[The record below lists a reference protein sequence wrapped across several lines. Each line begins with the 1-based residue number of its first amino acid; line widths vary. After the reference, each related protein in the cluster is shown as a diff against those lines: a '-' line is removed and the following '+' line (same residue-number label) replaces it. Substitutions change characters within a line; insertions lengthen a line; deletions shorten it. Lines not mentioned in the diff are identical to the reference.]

1 MKAKHLRILLLN
13 LISLLLWQNA
23 SAALWFEDGITNA
36 VGSNLG
42 AAAPY
47 SGGNARIIITSGNLA
62 YPGLADPAPAGN
74 QFTITGGTS
83 SGKSYLTITASAI
96 TSGSV
101 YYAFLVQCTTL
112 PTSEKVLTS
121 LLTTASVGGST
132 DALAVYTKPSG
143 ANYVLGLRKNGVSTT
158 FAASPMIL
166 SLNTTYLVVVKYTFN
181 TGSGTDDAGSLYIN
195 PAPVGTEPATPEV
208 TLTGGTDATGI
219 QFCGWINQSGGN
231 GTWLFDTLRVG
242 STWTDVTQSGGSVAP
257 TPAPVITQTLLV
269 PQGLILRGTNG
280 PASSPYQVLAST
292 NLALPATN
300 WPAISTNAFDGGG
313 HFDSTNPVAPGLARQ
328 FFRLLVGGAL
338 PPSITTQP
346 RSQTVAVNADA
357 TFTVIAAGTGPLTYR
372 WFFNTNTPVGVNSQ
386 VFTLSSAQTNDVGT
400 YSVIVTNN
408 FGAITSAFAAL
419 TVREPIPGSP
429 QFNLVGFGEGTT
441 GGGVIPDTDPAY
453 RKVYTPLEFCQ
464 AIYAANKEQGVKVI
478 EIMNDL
484 DLGWKE
490 IGADAQAVGALT
502 DGSSVV
508 KLHPK
513 LLTTGVSGC
522 YINPKHGGLTIFS
535 ANGSAIRHCGWG
547 VKATAN
553 IIIRNLKFDE
563 YWEWDEQGKGQYDK
577 NNWDFIAL
585 SSGGGTVDH
594 VWIDHCTFTLAYD
607 GLADNKGGVSSVTY
621 SWCKYA
627 GDDGATNPNSFVR
640 QQINALETNMSA
652 YAMYNFLRTRGFSVE
667 DIVQVLQGSKK
678 GTAVGETSLNPV
690 NTNASITFHHNWF
703 NNMWDRHPRLAGGQ
717 VHKYNCYVYCTDV
730 LAARRMRDAR
740 VAAMSADDQYT
751 MENTYSFKPSING
764 SISTE
769 DGAMLVEKSVYID
782 NNYPLRNNQ
791 TDPSNPIYTGKIKAL
806 DTIYSYLETDGS
818 TTYVRGNSTD
828 PGNPLGPFQ
837 DLDIKPFCWN
847 TNAATPN
854 GQLPY
859 TATMDDPAQVQA
871 IVTSPTS
878 GAGAGVLTWAKT
890 NWLKTTY

>member
-1 MKAKHLRILLLN
+1 M
-13 LISLLLWQNA
+13 
-23 SAALWFEDGITNA
+23 
-36 VGSNLG
+36 
-42 AAAPY
+42 
-47 SGGNARIIITSGNLA
+47 
-62 YPGLADPAPAGN
+62 
-74 QFTITGGTS
+74 
-83 SGKSYLTITASAI
+83 
-96 TSGSV
+96 
-101 YYAFLVQCTTL
+101 
-112 PTSEKVLTS
+112 
-121 LLTTASVGGST
+121 
-132 DALAVYTKPSG
+132 
-143 ANYVLGLRKNGVSTT
+143 
-158 FAASPMIL
+158 
-166 SLNTTYLVVVKYTFN
+166 KYTFN
-181 TGSGTDDAGSLYIN
+181 TGSGTDDLAALYIN
-195 PAPVGTEPATPEV
+195 PTPGGTEPVAPEV
-208 TLTGGTDATGI
+208 TQTGGTDAAGI
-219 QFCGWINQSGGN
+219 QYCGWINQSGGN
-231 GTWLFDTLRVG
+231 GAWIFDTLRVG
-242 STWTDVTQSGGSVAP
+242 STWAEVTPGIGSV
-257 TPAPVITQTLLV
+257 TPSSVPVITQALLA

-280 PASSPYQVLAST
+280 PASSPYQVLATT
-292 NLALPATN
+292 NLALAVSN
-300 WPAISTNAFDGGG
+300 WPAISTNAFDGVG
-313 HFDSTNPVAPGLARQ
+313 HFDSTNPVSPGLAKQ
-328 FFRLLVGGAL
+328 FFRLLVGGTNPPA
-338 PPSITTQP
+338 PTAPSITNQP
-346 RSQTVAVNADA
+346 QSLTVGVGASASFLVGATGDAPLTYFWSFNTNTPVGGNSDLLTLLNVQTNNAGSYRVIVSNSVGVVTSSVAILTVLSSPVITVQPQSQSVTVSNNA
-357 TFTVIAAGTGPLTYR
+357 TFTVTATGVVPLHYQ
-372 WFFNTNTPVGVNSQ
+372 WFFNTNTPVGVNSNA
-386 VFTLSSAQTNDVGT
+386 FTRLNAQTNDAGT
-400 YSVIVTNN
+400 YSVIITNN
-408 FGAITSAFAAL
+408 YGSVTSAFATL
-419 TVREPIPGSP
+419 TISAPITDTAR
-429 QFNLVGFGEGTT
+429 FNLVGFGQGTT
-441 GGGVIPDTDPAY
+441 GGGVIPETDPAY
-453 RKVYTPLEFCQ
+453 RKVYTPLQFCQ
-464 AIYAANKEQGVKVI
+464 AIYAANKDQGVKVI

-490 IGADAQAVGALT
+490 VGADAQAVGALT

-522 YINPKHGGLTIFS
+522 YINPKNGGLTIFS

-547 VKATAN
+547 IKATAN

-652 YAMYNFLRTRGFSVE
+652 YAMYNFLRTHGFSVE

-690 NTNASITFHHNWF
+690 NTNASVTFHHNWF

-717 VHKYNCYVYCTDV
+717 VHNYNIYVYCTDV

-740 VAAMSADDQYT
+740 VAAMSPADQYT

-806 DTIYSYLETDGS
+806 DTIYSYLETNGS

-837 DLDIKPFCWN
+837 ELNIKPFSWN
-847 TNAATPN
+847 TNAATPG

-859 TATMDDPAQVQA
+859 TAPMDDPSDVPA

-890 NWLKTTY
+890 NWLKTSY

>member
-1 MKAKHLRILLLN
+1 M
-13 LISLLLWQNA
+13 
-23 SAALWFEDGITNA
+23 T
-36 VGSNLG
+36 
-42 AAAPY
+42 
-47 SGGNARIIITSGNLA
+47 
-62 YPGLADPAPAGN
+62 PAIGPV
-74 QFTITGGTS
+74 T
-83 SGKSYLTITASAI
+83 
-96 TSGSV
+96 
-101 YYAFLVQCTTL
+101 
-112 PTSEKVLTS
+112 P
-121 LLTTASVGGST
+121 ASV
-132 DALAVYTKPSG
+132 
-143 ANYVLGLRKNGVSTT
+143 
-158 FAASPMIL
+158 
-166 SLNTTYLVVVKYTFN
+166 
-181 TGSGTDDAGSLYIN
+181 
-195 PAPVGTEPATPEV
+195 
-208 TLTGGTDATGI
+208 
-219 QFCGWINQSGGN
+219 
-231 GTWLFDTLRVG
+231 
-242 STWTDVTQSGGSVAP
+242 
-257 TPAPVITQTLLV
+257 PVITQALLV

-300 WPAISTNAFDGGG
+300 WPAISTNAFDGVG
-313 HFDSTNPVAPGLARQ
+313 HFDSTNPVAPDSPSNSSACSWAARTRPRR
-328 FFRLLVGGAL
+328 RLRASPTSRRASPWAWARPQTFSSARPATRHSTYFWSFNTNTPVGGNSKFLAL
-338 PPSITTQP
+338 LNVQTNDAGSYRVIVSNSVGVVTSSVATLTVLSSPVITLQP
-346 RSQTVAVNADA
+346 QSQSVTVSNNA
-357 TFTVIAAGTGPLTYR
+357 TFTVTATGAAPLHYQ
-372 WFFNTNTPVGVNSQ
+372 WFFNTNTPVGVNSNA
-386 VFTLSSAQTNDVGT
+386 FTRLNAQTNDAGT
-400 YSVIVTNN
+400 YSVIITNN
-408 FGAITSAFAAL
+408 YGAVTSAFATL
-419 TVREPIPGSP
+419 TISAPITDTAR
-429 QFNLVGFGEGTT
+429 FNLVGFGQGTT
-441 GGGVIPDTDPAY
+441 GGGVIPETDPAY
-453 RKVYTPLEFCQ
+453 RKVYTPLQFCQ
-464 AIYAANKEQGVKVI
+464 AIYAANKDQGVKVI

-522 YINPKHGGLTIFS
+522 YINPKNGGLTIFS
-535 ANGSAIRHCGWG
+535 ANGSAIRHCGLG
-547 VKATAN
+547 VKATSN

-652 YAMYNFLRTRGFSVE
+652 YAMYNFLRTHGFSVE

-690 NTNASITFHHNWF
+690 NMNASVTFHHNWF

-717 VHKYNCYVYCTDV
+717 VHNYNIYVYCTDV

-740 VAAMSADDQYT
+740 VAAMSPADQYT

-806 DTIYSYLETDGS
+806 DTIYSYLETNGS

-837 DLDIKPFCWN
+837 
-847 TNAATPN
+847 A
-854 GQLPY
+854 
-859 TATMDDPAQVQA
+859 
-871 IVTSPTS
+871 
-878 GAGAGVLTWAKT
+878 
-890 NWLKTTY
+890 